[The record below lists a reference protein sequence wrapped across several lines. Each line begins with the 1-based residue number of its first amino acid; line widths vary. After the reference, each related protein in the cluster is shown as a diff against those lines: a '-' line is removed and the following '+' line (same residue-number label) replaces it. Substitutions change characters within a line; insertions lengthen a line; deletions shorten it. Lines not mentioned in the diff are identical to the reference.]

1 MSEREEFISIT
12 NEMLPI
18 LKKTVN
24 LTDLAFSIWFCDIEL
39 IHLTDEKA
47 VFLTHSA
54 MRQKII
60 SNKYKNEV
68 ANALEAV
75 IGFKVEV
82 EIGTDEETVDYAQ
95 VLEDRERDLHES
107 QTPVGSVPKEE
118 EEVDVGNAIEN
129 LINGKEPSLKTT
141 ETYTFNNF
149 IVGSSNK
156 FAKAACEAVA
166 KEPCTYNPLFIYGH
180 PGLGKTHLLYAVTH
194 YIKKYHRNLR
204 FVYKKCETFMNELI
218 EAINEGTTHEFKEK
232 YRSADVLLIDDIQFI
247 AGKEATQEEF
257 FHTFSA
263 LYELDKQIILTSDRP
278 PKEIKPLED
287 RLRTRFESGLI
298 ADINPPDLELRIA
311 IIKKKSAQM
320 GFEIP
325 QDMIQYLAER
335 LRDNVRQI
343 EGVLKRLYALV
354 NFSGEKFNKTLVD
367 STIAIVD
374 PGNMP
379 TEVIIE
385 KAMRL
390 VCKKYNVTEDDL
402 KSTKRTQNIANARHV
417 AIYLLKRVT
426 ELSNKD
432 VGNIFNRNHST
443 VNASLTLVDI
453 NIKTKKNFGDEMNEL
468 LSNFK
473 TVNPY

>member
-1 MSEREEFISIT
+1 MSELEEYLGIT

-18 LKKTVN
+18 LKENLN
-24 LTDLAFSIWFCDIEL
+24 LTELSYNLWFNGFTL
-39 IHLTDEKA
+39 ISLSEQRA
-47 VFLTHSA
+47 VFKTPSN
-54 MRQKII
+54 MRKNII
-60 SNKYKNEV
+60 LGKYKDQVRE
-68 ANALEAV
+68 ALESV
-75 IGFKVEV
+75 IGFSV
-82 EIGTDEETVDYAQ
+82 EIEVVTDEIPVDYASII
-95 VLEDRERDLHES
+95 EEREKIKNE
-107 QTPVGSVPKEE
+107 GSSEKEKSLDSLSEE
-118 EEVDVGNAIEN
+118 ENEIEN
-129 LINGKEPSLKTT
+129 IINGKDISLKTT
-141 ETYTFNNF
+141 ETYTFDNF

-166 KEPCTYNPLFIYGH
+166 KEPCTYNPLFIYGQ

-194 YIKKYHRNLR
+194 YIKKHHKSLK

-218 EAINEGTTHEFKEK
+218 EAINNGSTAEFKEK
-232 YRSADVLLIDDIQFI
+232 YRSADILLIDDIQFI

-278 PKEIKPLED
+278 PKDIKPLED

-320 GFEIP
+320 SFEIP
-325 QDMIQYLAER
+325 SDIIQYMAER

-354 NFSGEKFNKTLVD
+354 TFSGEKFSRATID
-367 STIAIVD
+367 STISIVD

-385 KAMRL
+385 KVLRV
-390 VCKKYNVTEDDL
+390 VCKHYSVTEEDL
-402 KSTKRTQNIANARHV
+402 KSAKRTQNIANARHV
-417 AIYLLKRVT
+417 AIYLLKTVT
-426 ELSNKD
+426 ELSHKD
-432 VGNIFNRNHST
+432 VGNIFNRNHAT
-443 VNASLTLVDI
+443 VIASLNTVDL
-453 NIKTKKNFGDEMNEL
+453 NIKTKKNYAEEVSEL
-468 LSNFK
+468 LGHFK
-473 TVNPY
+473 KKK